1 MTPGDEYRV
10 RAANLRARAK
20 REVKVTVRAELEGL
34 AQSYLRLAAQAER
47 NSHTDIVYEWVPR
60 ARDSGDQEPPGDG
73 GPDHDPKLN
82 P

>member
-10 RAANLRARAK
+10 RAANLKARAK
-20 REVKVTVRAELEGL
+20 REAKPSVRAELEGL
-34 AQSYLRLAAQAER
+34 AQGYLRLAEQAER

-60 ARDSGDQEPPGDG
+60 APDATKDPPGDSG
-73 GPDHDPKLN
+73 SDRDPKFN

>member
-20 REVKVTVRAELEGL
+20 REAKASIRAQFEGL
-34 AQSYLRLAAQAER
+34 AQSYLRLAEQAER

-60 ARDSGDQEPPGDG
+60 PPNGTKEPPGDG
-73 GPDHDPKLN
+73 GPSRDPKIS